1 MKKLGLFVL
10 VAFLMGASGAFA
22 QDVQYNFA
30 QGTDFSKYKTYK
42 WVSIKNTQ
50 QVDELTAKQLTVT
63 IDAELAKKGLT
74 KSESDSADLYVGY
87 QTAIG
92 TEKQFEAYNTGW
104 GYGPG
109 WGTGWYGRGGMS
121 STTATTS
128 TIYIGQLDLDMY
140 DSAKKELVWRGVA
153 KKTLSEQKDPEKRQK
168 NIAKGIAKLLKN
180 YPPPQKKK

>member
-74 KSESDSADLYVGY
+74 KSESDSADLYVENY
-87 QTAIG
+87 QRDSSA
-92 TEKQFEAYNTGW
+92 Q
-104 GYGPG
+104 
-109 WGTGWYGRGGMS
+109 S
-121 STTATTS
+121 STDPTCHHANQPNLETEHITPNKLPPITACNCRTHQADNP
-128 TIYIGQLDLDMY
+128 GN
-140 DSAKKELVWRGVA
+140 E
-153 KKTLSEQKDPEKRQK
+153 
-168 NIAKGIAKLLKN
+168 
-180 YPPPQKKK
+180 